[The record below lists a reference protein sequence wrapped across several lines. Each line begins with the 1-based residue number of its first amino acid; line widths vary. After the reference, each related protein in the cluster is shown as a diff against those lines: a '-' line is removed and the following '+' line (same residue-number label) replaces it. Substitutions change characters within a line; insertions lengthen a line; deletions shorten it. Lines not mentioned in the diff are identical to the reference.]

1 MTNKDYLKKMK
12 EAREKWIDENNLS
25 FDKMVEDEICDK
37 PRIAIA
43 LEIIAEML
51 IDTNRLLRTYIVD
64 NDSLAGV
71 ITTLEN
77 IETAL
82 NRR

>member
-1 MTNKDYLKKMK
+1 MVNEDYLKKMK

-25 FDKMVEDEICDK
+25 FDKMVDDELCDK
-37 PRIAIA
+37 PRVAMA
-43 LEIIAEML
+43 LEIIAEEIINL
-51 IDTNRLLRTYIVD
+51 NSTLYHTLSNID
-64 NDSLAGV
+64 
-71 ITTLEN
+71 TTLEN